1 MELWAFSCMGIL
13 YDDPFRFNILRSG
26 DYIGSN
32 NVGRLAGIVA

>member
-13 YDDPFRFNILRSG
+13 CGDLFGLNIQRSG

-32 NVGRLAGIVA
+32 NVEMPAGIVA